1 MEQKTINLA
10 AELQAE
16 NEDDLFN
23 TLTAIS
29 DIAERLANNRTKKKT
44 EANRMNKNYGLT
56 GKTVKAK
63 FNGGDSDAYPWQ
75 GMAVPV
81 LITGEYENFL
91 VGEVLPHYAPHGCG
105 LSHTY
110 PITICKHDIEIG
122 DMIINGGTIK

>member
-1 MEQKTINLA
+1 MEQKTIDLA

-29 DIAERLANNRTKKKT
+29 DIAERLANKRTKKTT

-63 FNGGDSDAYPWQ
+63 
-75 GMAVPV
+75 VTV
-81 LITGEYENFL
+81 
-91 VGEVLPHYAPHGCG
+91 
-105 LSHTY
+105 
-110 PITICKHDIEIG
+110 K
-122 DMIINGGTIK
+122 

>member
-1 MEQKTINLA
+1 MEQKTIDLA

-29 DIAERLANNRTKKKT
+29 DIAERLANKRTKKKT

-81 LITGEYENFL
+81 LITGGVLLVVVLFL
-91 VGEVLPHYAPHGCG
+91 LLSFSRCLSRIVSGVVSVVLNPC
-105 LSHTY
+105 
-110 PITICKHDIEIG
+110 
-122 DMIINGGTIK
+122 

>member
-1 MEQKTINLA
+1 MEQKTIDLA

-81 LITGEYENFL
+81 LITGEY
-91 VGEVLPHYAPHGCG
+91 
-105 LSHTY
+105 
-110 PITICKHDIEIG
+110 
-122 DMIINGGTIK
+122 